1 MKIKVLLAR
10 QASLREKNVASD
22 SSSWLLTF
30 DIQMSSDFLNF
41 LTNNMRAAFRARSR
55 GVPQMQRGREEKFA
69 RRAAAEDAVSCFVW
83 TLKNQ
88 PLSKAGT
95 VVIHK
100 QTTTTKKTWSWI
112 IC

>member
-41 LTNNMRAAFRARSR
+41 LTDNTRAAFRARSQ
-55 GVPQMQRGREEKFA
+55 GVPQM
-69 RRAAAEDAVSCFVW
+69 
-83 TLKNQ
+83 
-88 PLSKAGT
+88 
-95 VVIHK
+95 
-100 QTTTTKKTWSWI
+100 
-112 IC
+112 

>member
-1 MKIKVLLAR
+1 
-10 QASLREKNVASD
+10 
-22 SSSWLLTF
+22 
-30 DIQMSSDFLNF
+30 
-41 LTNNMRAAFRARSR
+41 
-55 GVPQMQRGREEKFA
+55 MQRGREEKFA

-112 IC
+112 ICQLHLVELWKTFVLTAATEEAGHVLNIKMNQILHV